1 MMDGSG
7 MGGGFFGFGFF
18 SIFMI
23 IAIVVV
29 IFWMINPRGTFSSHK
44 RTDSDS
50 FEILNRRLTNG
61 EISEEEYE
69 RLKRKLQE

>member
-23 IAIVVV
+23 IAIVLV
-29 IFWMINPRGTFSSHK
+29 IFWMINPRGTSSSHNQ
-44 RTDSDS
+44 TDSDS
-50 FEILNRRLTNG
+50 FEILNRRLANG